1 MPESLY
7 AVHSALI
14 TTQVSFGGGS
24 VVGKLRAAFNP
35 MLFALLL
42 HEVLASV
49 LLWAIYCD
57 KTHMTH
63 SRADPSHGISSMPS

>member
-1 MPESLY
+1 MPASVY
-7 AVHSALI
+7 AVHGALI

-24 VVGKLRAAFNP
+24 VVGKLGAAFNP
-35 MLFALLL
+35 MLFALL

-49 LLWAIYCD
+49 LLWAVYCD

>member
-1 MPESLY
+1 MPVSVY
-7 AVHSALI
+7 AVHGALI

-35 MLFALLL
+35 MLFALLR
-42 HEVLASV
+42 EVLASV
-49 LLWAIYCD
+49 LLWAVYCD